1 MSKGLN
7 LEQLEAVKKEK
18 VFVAK
23 YNAYKANEIS
33 SDEYQLFAIQVLE
46 NYVKKLISKYH
57 KTAYGEYEDL
67 TQSAYVKILEH
78 LEDYNPYM
86 TEPTTFF
93 DPYIKEGLK
102 GENKD
107 GSKHYESTIV
117 KLNKVA
123 QEAGYIDCFDPMLT
137 PQMLS
142 ILSGKP
148 LKTVVKALE
157 YKQETSFVSLEAV
170 SENQD
175 IESPFDTPEAA
186 YIKKERKDLLSKLFE
201 TQLTSFE
208 KWLITNR
215 LEDVSNNYML
225 GKLKDDSFKALFED
239 DEVATKAKFNKDYLD
254 SRFYTATR
262 KLAGNPIIRNYGSIR
277 EKYVFAGSDEQA
289 SYDDIASAFIADETI
304 SIDNVG

>member
-7 LEQLEAVKKEK
+7 QEQLEAVKKEK

-23 YNAYKANEIS
+23 YNAYKCGEVS
-33 SDEYQLFAIQVLE
+33 WKEYGSFAIQVLD

-67 TQSAYVKILEH
+67 TQSAYEKIIEH
-78 LEDYNPYM
+78 LKDYDPNK

-102 GENKD
+102 NDNKD
-107 GSKHYESTIV
+107 GSKHYESVIV
-117 KLNKVA
+117 KLNRVA
-123 QEAGYIDCFDPMLT
+123 QEAGYVDCFDSLLT

-157 YKQETSFVSLEAV
+157 YKQETTLVSLEAV

-175 IESPFDTPEAA
+175 IESPFDSPEAA
-186 YIKKERKDLLSKLFE
+186 YIKRERRDLISKLFE

-225 GKLKDDSFKALFED
+225 GKLKDDSFKVLFED

-254 SRFYTATR
+254 SRYYTATR
-262 KLAGNPIIRNYGSIR
+262 KLAGNPIIRNYGSLR
-277 EKYVFAGSDEQA
+277 EKYLFCADDEQA
-289 SYDDIASAFIADETI
+289 SYDDIQSAFEDE
-304 SIDNVG
+304 DNLFGNVG